1 MCYSERVTCDAQ
13 VPPRRQ
19 LEADSSASSDEGDVR
34 SSKVDGAAA
43 SGAAAS
49 WLPPLKKEKQK
60 RKVAGGGWFDGA
72 GGGGG
77 SAVAA
82 DVEGGQGG
90 ACQTENDDFGW
101 GEAQGTFQKRKPR
114 AVGGMG
120 FKMAAVAAPSAPKVS
135 THFMAGTGVSDLR

>member
-1 MCYSERVTCDAQ
+1 MTCDAQ

-19 LEADSSASSDEGDVR
+19 LEVDSSASGDEGDVR
-34 SSKVDGAAA
+34 SSKIDG
-43 SGAAAS
+43 SAAS

-60 RKVAGGGWFDGA
+60 RKVAGGGWFDSVGGA
-72 GGGGG
+72 GG

-82 DVEGGQGG
+82 DVEEGQGG

-101 GEAQGTFQKRKPR
+101 GEAQETFQKRKPR

-120 FKMAAVAAPSAPKVS
+120 FKMTAVAAPTAPKVS